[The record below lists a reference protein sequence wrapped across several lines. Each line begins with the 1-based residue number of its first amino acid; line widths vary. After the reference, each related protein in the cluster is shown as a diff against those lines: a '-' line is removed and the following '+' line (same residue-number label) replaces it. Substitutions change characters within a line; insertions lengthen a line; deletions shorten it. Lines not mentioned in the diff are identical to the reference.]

1 MTFFVAICLDTS
13 VVAPD
18 SVVIY
23 CSVVV
28 IILAF
33 VVKPDDI
40 AVGEFVV
47 SGISEMISIL
57 MLIRF

>member
-1 MTFFVAICLDTS
+1 
-13 VVAPD
+13 
-18 SVVIY
+18 
-23 CSVVV
+23 V